1 MNRSFR
7 VTFERPFW
15 VILYIL
21 SPAAALI
28 PYFAGNWGSFFHS
41 WSLSMTFGIIG
52 YIWYLNQFIIAA
64 RPAYW
69 DRLYGL
75 DGMYRFHGYMAIFAT
90 VAVFA
95 HVVLKRLVYPVVTL
109 QQIFGIAAVVIFVAV
124 VIASLLFM
132 VESRIGRLRP
142 LARLKRYAAE
152 RWRWQYHH
160 LKRFHNLVVAAA
172 FLVLA
177 HVLLA
182 FSTLESFLRISVMA
196 GWFVV
201 ALGLYLHH
209 KVIRPARD
217 GRRPWVVDAVVT
229 ENPTVTT
236 VRLSPPEGVSL
247 PRKAGQF
254 AYIRF
259 PEGVEGASDGGTEE
273 HPFTLSS
280 PPGTPYVEVTA
291 KNLGDFSGALGSLR
305 PGAPAL
311 IDGAYGIFRP
321 RRLAAGRPLV
331 CVAGGIGIT
340 PFLSVLGDYAASGT
354 TPHPAIH
361 LIWSMR
367 TVEDLCM
374 VDRLT
379 SWTDTIPQL
388 QVELFFSREE
398 RVAEID
404 SLPHNIARSVG
415 RVDVAALEERGLLDP
430 EAEFFL
436 CGPRPMMESL
446 VSGMRSRGVKAGK
459 IHFEAFAM

>member
-1 MNRSFR
+1 MNRSFPLA
-7 VTFERPFW
+7 FERPFW
-15 VILYIL
+15 VVLYVL
-21 SPAAALI
+21 SPAAALV

-90 VAVFA
+90 VAVVA
-95 HVVLKRLVYPVVTL
+95 HVVLKRLVYPVVTV
-109 QQIFGIAAVVIFVAV
+109 QQFFGIAAVVIFVAV

-152 RWRWQYHH
+152 RRRWQYHH
-160 LKRFHNLVVAAA
+160 LKRFHNLVVVAA

-182 FSTLESFLRISVMA
+182 FSTLESFLRISVMT

-201 ALGLYLHH
+201 ALGLYLHR
-209 KVIRPARD
+209 KVIKPARSV
-217 GRRPWVVDAVVT
+217 RHPWTVDAVVA
-229 ENPTVTT
+229 ENPAVTT
-236 VRLSPPEGVSL
+236 VRLVPPEGVSL
-247 PRKAGQF
+247 LRKAGQF
-254 AYIRF
+254 AYFRF
-259 PEGVEGASDGGTEE
+259 PEGVDGAEDGGTEE

-280 PPGTPYVEVTA
+280 PPGTRYVEFTA
-291 KNLGDFSGALGSLR
+291 KNLGDFSGALPAIR

-321 RRLAAGRPLV
+321 RRFAAGRPLV
-331 CVAGGIGIT
+331 LIAGGIGIT
-340 PFLSVLGDYAASGT
+340 PFLSILGDYAASGT
-354 TPHPAIH
+354 VPHPSIN
-361 LIWSMR
+361 LIWSLR
-367 TVEDLCM
+367 TVEDLCV

-379 SWTDTIPQL
+379 AGIEGIPEL
-388 QVELFFSREE
+388 QIELFFSREE

-404 SLPHNIARSVG
+404 SLPHNITRSAG
-415 RVDVAALEERGLLDP
+415 RVGVSTLEERGLLDP
-430 EAEFFL
+430 EREFFL
-436 CGPRPMMESL
+436 CGPRPMMEGL
-446 VSGMRSRGVKAGK
+446 ITGLRACGVKPGR